1 MMLYYDSLYFFGCI
15 WSVLLMSKLHI
26 SEAKSGEVLAA
37 LKKPDSRL
45 RESGFI
51 APYTFLTPVE
61 SIISTLGMQ
70 GIVAVE

>member
-1 MMLYYDSLYFFGCI
+1 
-15 WSVLLMSKLHI
+15 MSKLHI